1 LTCPNKLPT
10 HQSSFLTKEK
20 PPNGQIKMM
29 IGYGSPAIIL
39 QLFRI
44 NLILELV
51 SHMSIIN
58 AMIAQGQH
66 LKLVLLLGFVKFP
79 EGLADYLVDLTAQ
92 DVVEDGLVLVE
103 GVFLGGLEGLDLGG
117 YLLVVFLV
125 E

>member
-1 LTCPNKLPT
+1 
-10 HQSSFLTKEK
+10 
-20 PPNGQIKMM
+20 
-29 IGYGSPAIIL
+29 
-39 QLFRI
+39 
-44 NLILELV
+44 
-51 SHMSIIN
+51 MSIIN